1 MESLDGGPGS
11 FHQSSWQN
19 RFPIHAVQGYAAAMR
34 ELPQSKSC
42 FVCGV
47 SNPSGLALRFHDD
60 GRLVTARF
68 AFRPQHV
75 GFAATVHGGLISTVL
90 DEVMVWVC
98 GVRTGRFAYCAELNV
113 RFLQPVRP
121 GGEVVATGE
130 LIANRRGRLFAAR
143 GELRSGA
150 EVVHATASGKYLPIA
165 TRLLAG
171 MFGDFVQDPRPVLA
185 GGGNAT

>member
-1 MESLDGGPGS
+1 
-11 FHQSSWQN
+11 
-19 RFPIHAVQGYAAAMR
+19 MR

-47 SNPSGLALRFHDD
+47 ANPLGLALRFQDD

-68 AFRPQHV
+68 KFRPQHV
-75 GFAATVHGGLISTVL
+75 GFAETVHGGLIATVL

-121 GGEVVATGE
+121 GIEVVATGE
-130 LIANRRGRLFAAR
+130 LVANRRDRLFTAR

-150 EVVHATASGKYLPIA
+150 ETMHALASGKYLPSA
-165 TRLLAG
+165 TPLLEG
-171 MFGDFVQDPRPVLA
+171 MFDDFVENPRPVLA
-185 GGGNAT
+185 GGGNAI